1 MMGSYAII
9 GAHMT
14 IANGAAWSAQYRG
27 TEQVAVCFF
36 GDGTTNIGAFHEALN
51 FAVIWKLPVVF
62 VCENNLY
69 MEYTSIHDVTAV
81 EHPASDR
88 ASAYGLEPVLIDGND
103 VDVVYRTA
111 QRALDLARKG
121 GGPSLI
127 EAETYRHGGHSRADP
142 GKYRPDEEVKAW
154 LAKDPLP
161 RYRARLIEMGINT
174 ADIEKIEAETNAAID
189 QATETARN
197 APPPP
202 LELADKDVWADG
214 GSAWRN

>member
-1 MMGSYAII
+1 
-9 GAHMT
+9 
-14 IANGAAWSAQYRG
+14 
-27 TEQVAVCFF
+27 
-36 GDGTTNIGAFHEALN
+36 LN
-51 FAVIWKLPVVF
+51 FAVIWKLPIVF

-69 MEYTSIHDVTAV
+69 MEYTSIYDVTAV
-81 EHPASDR
+81 EHPAADR

-111 QRALDLARKG
+111 MRALDLARKG

-142 GKYRPDEEVKAW
+142 GKYRPDDEVKEW

-161 RYRARLIEMGINT
+161 RYRGRLLQMGINESELQRI
-174 ADIEKIEAETNAAID
+174 DDETKAAVD
-189 QATETARN
+189 QATETAKN

-202 LELADKDVWADG
+202 LELASKDVWADG

>member
-27 TEQVAVCFF
+27 TDQVAVCFF

-69 MEYTSIHDVTAV
+69 MEYTNIHDVTAV
-81 EHPASDR
+81 EHPAADR
-88 ASAYGLEPVLIDGND
+88 AASYGLEPVLIDGND

-142 GKYRPDEEVKAW
+142 GKYRPDDEVKAW

-161 RYRARLIEMGINT
+161 RYRGRLLELGI
-174 ADIEKIEAETNAAID
+174 AVSDIEKIETETNAEID
-189 QATETARN
+189 RATETARN

-214 GSAWRN
+214 GSSWRN

>member
-1 MMGSYAII
+1 M
-9 GAHMT
+9 
-14 IANGAAWSAQYRG
+14 
-27 TEQVAVCFF
+27 
-36 GDGTTNIGAFHEALN
+36 
-51 FAVIWKLPVVF
+51 
-62 VCENNLY
+62 
-69 MEYTSIHDVTAV
+69 
-81 EHPASDR
+81 
-88 ASAYGLEPVLIDGND
+88 LIDGND

-111 QRALDLARKG
+111 QRALDVARKG

-161 RYRARLIEMGINT
+161 RYRARLLEVGI
-174 ADIEKIEAETNAAID
+174 AASEVERIEAETNAAID
-189 QATETARN
+189 KATEEARN

-202 LELADKDVWADG
+202 LDLADKDVYANG

>member
-1 MMGSYAII
+1 
-9 GAHMT
+9 
-14 IANGAAWSAQYRG
+14 
-27 TEQVAVCFF
+27 
-36 GDGTTNIGAFHEALN
+36 
-51 FAVIWKLPVVF
+51 

-81 EHPASDR
+81 EHPAADR

-161 RYRARLIEMGINT
+161 RYRSRLLELGINA
-174 ADIEKIEAETNAAID
+174 ADIEKIEAETNAEID
-189 QATETARN
+189 RATEAARN

-202 LELADKDVWADG
+202 LEIADTDVWADG